1 MPNKALSL
9 LGMARRAG
17 KLTVGFDA
25 TVLSVRDRKAA
36 LAVLAADVSAKTEK
50 NWRFAVKDEPI
61 TVVRLHADKD
71 QLGRAIGAAKPV
83 GILTVCDNGFADT
96 LRTYTDELGED
107 ESI

>member
-36 LAVLAADVSAKTEK
+36 LAVFAADLSAKTEK
-50 NWRFAVKDEPI
+50 NWRFEVQNEPI
-61 TVVRLHADKD
+61 RIVRLTADKD

-83 GILTVCDNGFADT
+83 GILTVCDKGFADT

-107 ESI
+107 ESL

>member
-17 KLTVGFDA
+17 KLTIGFDA

-36 LAVLAADVSAKTEK
+36 LAVLAADLSAKTEK
-50 NWRFAVKDEPI
+50 NWRFEVQGEPVKI
-61 TVVRLHADKD
+61 VRLTADKD

-96 LRTYTDELGED
+96 LCTYTDELGED
-107 ESI
+107 DSL